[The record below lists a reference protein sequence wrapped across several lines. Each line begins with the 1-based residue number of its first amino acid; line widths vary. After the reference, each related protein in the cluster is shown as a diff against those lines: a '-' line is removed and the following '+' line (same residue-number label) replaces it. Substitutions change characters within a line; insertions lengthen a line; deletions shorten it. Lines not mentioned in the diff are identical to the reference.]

1 VSSRPHAAHARRRP
15 HGKAR
20 RITHAERTPAKR
32 RQPSKP
38 VPSRNPTSP
47 APPSA
52 TPISFAPPTATSP
65 APPAPVPTPAPVLVP
80 PPTAGPTPPTGPTL
94 PAGPVISGVTYYVS
108 SSGSDSNSGT
118 SPGQAWRTV
127 ARVNSARL
135 APGDGVL
142 FQGGETFSDAVLMPG
157 SSGAAGTP
165 IVFGSYGQGQATI
178 TQGVWFVQHDLAFED
193 LAFDTT
199 FQGGSA
205 VHGSSSDVILDRVSI
220 SLPAGNQAL
229 GLYSNG
235 DHWVIEN
242 SQISDTGLSGM
253 LLNGDDYL
261 IADNTLT
268 NTGLDTTNGYD
279 NHGIYLDASDATVTG
294 NTITNFGES
303 AVSVRYRN
311 STVTG
316 NTISGGQIGID
327 YYQYDTVAG
336 RSTWTGNT
344 ISGTT
349 VASLFVC
356 GTQEGCNQPLE
367 SFAISGNQLSR
378 ASGIYMNL
386 QPTGG
391 TYTVSSNQLD

>member
-1 VSSRPHAAHARRRP
+1 MGIRRSTTAVAVVLCALVASAPATAHPAQRPQPRHLTAPTSGTRGARRA
-15 HGKAR
+15 H
-20 RITHAERTPAKR
+20 KR
-32 RQPSKP
+32 RRVRHRTRVHGPLMHDL
-38 VPSRNPTSP
+38 TSAIP
-47 APPSA
+47 APM
-52 TPISFAPPTATSP
+52 
-65 APPAPVPTPAPVLVP
+65 V
-80 PPTAGPTPPTGPTL
+80 TG
-94 PAGPVISGVTYYVS
+94 ATYYVS
-108 SSGSDSNSGT
+108 PSGSDANPGT

-157 SSGAAGTP
+157 SSGVAGRP

-178 TQGVWFVQHDLAFED
+178 TQGVWFVKHDLAFED

-205 VHGSSSDVILDRVSI
+205 VHGTSSDVILDGVSI

-268 NTGLDTTNGYD
+268 NTGLVTTNGYN

-303 AVSVRYRN
+303 AVSVRYHN
-311 STVTG
+311 ATITD
-316 NTISGGQIGID
+316 NTFSGGQIGID
-327 YYQYDTVAG
+327 FYQMDTIPG
-336 RSTWTGNT
+336 TSEWTGNT

-356 GTQEGCNQPLE
+356 GPQEGCNQPLE

-386 QPTGG
+386 QPTSG
-391 TYTVSSNQLD
+391 TYTVSSNQLS